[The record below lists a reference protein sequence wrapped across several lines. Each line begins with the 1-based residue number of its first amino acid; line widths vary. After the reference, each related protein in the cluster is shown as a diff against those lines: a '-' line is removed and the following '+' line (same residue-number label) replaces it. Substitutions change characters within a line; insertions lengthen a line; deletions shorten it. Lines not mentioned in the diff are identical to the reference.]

1 MAHFNL
7 AFGFLL
13 IAILVPIAWV
23 DFRHH
28 IIPDKLNAALFV
40 GGCVALWVT
49 GQPPIIDA
57 LLGFVLAAVVFLAV
71 RFAYK
76 SLRGIE
82 GLGLGDVKF
91 FAASG
96 VWVGATG
103 LPWLTLFAAISGL
116 VFALAVSLVFG
127 NIGHKTRLAFGPH
140 LAIGM
145 LATWIAKSNNLM

>member
-1 MAHFNL
+1 MANLNL
-7 AFGFLL
+7 AFGLL
-13 IAILVPIAWV
+13 LTTILVPIAWI

-40 GGCVALWVT
+40 TGCVAMWMT
-49 GQPPIIDA
+49 GQPPILDG
-57 LLGFVLAAVVFLAV
+57 LLGFVFAAVVFLGV
-71 RFAYK
+71 RFAYM
-76 SLRGIE
+76 SLRDIE

-103 LPWLTLFAAISGL
+103 LPWLTLFAAMSGL

-127 NIGHKTRLAFGPH
+127 NIGQKTRLAFGPH
-140 LAIGM
+140 LALGT

>member
-1 MAHFNL
+1 MAPFNL
-7 AFGFLL
+7 AFGLLL
-13 IAILVPIAWV
+13 IAILVPIAWI
-23 DFRHH
+23 DFRYH

-40 GGCVALWVT
+40 GGCVSMWVT
-49 GQPPIIDA
+49 GQPPVIDA
-57 LLGFVLAAVVFLAV
+57 SLGFVLAALVFLAV
-71 RFAYK
+71 RFVYK
-76 SLRGIE
+76 RLRHVE

-127 NIGHKTRLAFGPH
+127 NINHKTRLAFGPH
-140 LAIGM
+140 LALGT
-145 LATWIAKSNNLM
+145 LATWVAKSNNLM